1 LSQHGFSFALKFKNS
16 IKMNKTTVI
25 EMVLFRTNEGI
36 KPEEA
41 KTELMKLNDFLVK
54 QEGFISRKTAV
65 ADDGQY
71 LDIVYWTDLNSA
83 KSASD
88 KAMQDTE
95 TAKVFSIIEQKTM
108 LFKHFEIFN
117 NTL

>member
-1 LSQHGFSFALKFKNS
+1 MDKA
-16 IKMNKTTVI
+16 TVI

-41 KTELMKLNDFLVK
+41 KTELKKLNDFLTK
-54 QEGFISRKTAV
+54 QKGFISRKTAV

-71 LDIVYWTDLNSA
+71 LDIVYWTDLNTA
-83 KSASD
+83 KAASD
-88 KAMQDTE
+88 KAMQDPDTL
-95 TAKVFSIIEQKTM
+95 KVFNIIEQKTM

-117 NTL
+117 DTL

>member
-1 LSQHGFSFALKFKNS
+1 MDKA
-16 IKMNKTTVI
+16 TVI

-41 KTELMKLNDFLVK
+41 KTELKKLNDFLTK
-54 QEGFISRKTAV
+54 QAGFISRNTAV

-71 LDIVYWTDLNSA
+71 LDIVYWTDLSTA
-83 KSASD
+83 KAASD
-88 KAMQDTE
+88 KAMQDPE
-95 TAKVFSIIEQKTM
+95 TTKVFSIIEQTTM

-117 NTL
+117 DTL